1 MSLVNTL
8 TQSLRANYPSNLDKF
23 EGRLSKYGAWEAF
36 VADTM
41 SPLSVV
47 SADVIR
53 IAKESMGNT
62 VNVPV
67 IDSGDVT
74 IGSVR
79 TCTIAD
85 TENTSN
91 LVQVTFVPYVFGFKM
106 YPSQY
111 KNNDIKYQEDY
122 NKKLQRYLKKFAGI
136 LDSAAV
142 AKLETDKSQVWD
154 SAFVGATAKYGSL
167 VGDTLQVSQ
176 AQKSLVY
183 NDLTSM
189 LTEDDY
195 DGTYTVIGSSTHRS
209 TIGEYSNQ
217 GAANATNTMFQFGE
231 YNFGAY
237 SNRVTVAA
245 LMESTAFIIPEGS
258 LATFNRNDPDSI
270 AGSRIDENNYW
281 GTVQMPVV
289 NLEMGFKYSR
299 SCEDASAISAGTTH
313 LTATMEETF
322 IFSTDV
328 AFMTP
333 YISNPATDPS
343 PIHKLEITVA

>member
-8 TQSLRANYPSNLDKF
+8 TQALRANYPSNLDKF

-36 VADTM
+36 KADTN

-47 SADVIR
+47 SADVIAL
-53 IAKESMGNT
+53 AKQSMGNT
-62 VNVPV
+62 LSVPV

-74 IGSVR
+74 IGNVR

-106 YPSQY
+106 YPAQY

-122 NKKLQRYLKKFAGI
+122 NKKMQRYLKKFAGL

-142 AKLETDKSQVWD
+142 AKLEADKSPVWD
-154 SAFVGATAKYGSL
+154 SAFVASGKYPL
-167 VGDTLQVSQ
+167 LADAAQVSQ
-176 AQKSLVY
+176 AQVGLIY
-183 NDLTSM
+183 NDMTSM
-189 LTEDDY
+189 MAEDDY
-195 DGTYTVIGSSTHRS
+195 DGAYNVIGSSTHRAVV
-209 TIGEYSNQ
+209 GQYANQ
-217 GAANATNTMFQFGE
+217 GANNATNTMFQFGE

-237 SNRVTVAA
+237 SNRVTVGA
-245 LMESTAFIIPEGS
+245 LNESTAFVVPEGS

-289 NLEMGFKYSR
+289 DLEMGFKYSR
-299 SCEDASAISAGTTH
+299 ACADGSAINAGTSH

-333 YISNPATDPS
+333 YISDPVTDPS
-343 PIHKLEITVA
+343 PIHKLEVTVA

>member
-36 VADTM
+36 VADTK

-53 IAKESMGNT
+53 LAKESMGNT

-85 TENTSN
+85 TENTSS

-122 NKKLQRYLKKFAGI
+122 NKKMQRYLKKFAGL

-142 AKLETDKSQVWD
+142 AKLEADKSQVWN
-154 SAFVGATAKYGSL
+154 SAFVASGKYPL
-167 VGDTLQVSQ
+167 VGDTAQVSQ
-176 AQKSLVY
+176 AQKSLIY

-189 LTEDDY
+189 LSEDDY
-195 DGTYTVIGSSTHRS
+195 DGSYTIVASTTHRS
-209 TIGEYSNQ
+209 MIGEYANQ
-217 GAANATNTMFQFGE
+217 GANNAVNTMFQYGE
-231 YNFGAY
+231 YNFGPY

-245 LMESTAFIIPEGS
+245 LMESTAFVIPEGS

-270 AGSRIDENNYW
+270 AGSKIDENNYW

-289 NLEMGFKYSR
+289 DLEMGFKYSR
-299 SCEDASAISAGTTH
+299 ACADGSAINAGTAH

-333 YISNPATDPS
+333 YISAPATDPS
-343 PIHKLEITVA
+343 PIHKFEVTVA